1 MRLLLGLA
9 AVFVLAGCG
18 AATNGS
24 GKPAASSVP
33 GAPAPPIVPLD
44 EAPPAEVGR
53 MIDALTTPLRSG
65 GPNSGVDSV
74 TFTFT
79 WGPDGTST
87 TESSPEQTAQALARI
102 DARRGA
108 TAPAPGSP
116 PRAVARLPLA
126 DGGDALFV
134 TWHNRAGALCS
145 TTWISH
151 ENGGG
156 GGSGCDDA
164 SLPSCTAICLESSGG
179 GPDGSEMVR
188 LLTGTVAA
196 DADTIDVTTADGTTT
211 AYPLTGPLVDG
222 DRRVFMLELGSQD
235 WRTLVLLRAGD
246 AVDRTAMPK
255 GEVAV
260 DECDASV
267 PPPPAATPGST
278 AYTEAMNACLAEHG
292 AGPTP

>member
-53 MIDALTTPLRSG
+53 MIDALTTPLPSG
-65 GPNSGVDSV
+65 GSNSGVDSV

-79 WGPDGTST
+79 WGPGGTST
-87 TESSPEQTAQALARI
+87 TQSSQQTADALAKI
-102 DARRGA
+102 DAERAA
-108 TAPAPGSP
+108 TAPAPGSS

-134 TWHNRAGALCS
+134 TWHHRAGALCS

-179 GPDGSEMVR
+179 GPDESDMVR
-188 LLTGTVAA
+188 LLSGTVAA

-222 DRRVFMLELGSQD
+222 DRRVFMLELGSRD
-235 WRTLVLLRAGD
+235 WRTLVLLRNGD

-267 PPPPAATPGST
+267 PSPPAATPGST
-278 AYTEAMNACLAEHG
+278 AYTDAMNACLAEHG

>member
-18 AATNGS
+18 AGTDGS
-24 GKPAASSVP
+24 GRPAASTVP
-33 GAPAPPIVPLD
+33 AAAAPPVVPLD
-44 EAPPAEVGR
+44 EAPPPDVQR
-53 MIDALTTPLRSG
+53 SIDELSKPLPPGS
-65 GPNSGVDSV
+65 SFGVDSV
-74 TFTFT
+74 IFT
-79 WGPDGTST
+79 WGPGGTST
-87 TESSPEQTAQALARI
+87 TQSSQRTADALAKI
-102 DARRGA
+102 DAERAA

-151 ENGGG
+151 ANGGG

-179 GPDGSEMVR
+179 GPDESDMVR
-188 LLTGTVAA
+188 LLSGTVAA

-235 WRTLVLLRAGD
+235 WRTLVLLRGGD

-267 PPPPAATPGST
+267 PSPPAATPGST
-278 AYTEAMNACLAEHG
+278 AYTDAMNACLAEHG